1 MANDRYGFIIHP
13 EEWKMVRDVL
23 PQEEIAAGLFPVLD
37 ACLTADDP
45 SQAIGDIIKTNLCA
59 RMFWDRNVRDI
70 SKLEKNLAETRERV
84 KRYRE
89 AHKRETEGNGEKRDV
104 TPRNAGNGHNT
115 NTNTNTNPNTDTNTN
130 TKNKP
135 RSVTVPVAPGEDEN
149 GNGNGTGLRLEG
161 GLGNARKL
169 VDEFAKAVSK
179 DQGAFFDPEFDAM
192 IPILAVTGDYRSVK
206 RWRQLIAQKGEDA
219 VRTETFTFW
228 RECAAGEDVKNRG
241 ATLNKRLAKLKDAK
255 GDDDAK

>member
-1 MANDRYGFIIHP
+1 MND
-13 EEWKMVRDVL
+13 
-23 PQEEIAAGLFPVLD
+23 
-37 ACLTADDP
+37 T
-45 SQAIGDIIKTNLCA
+45 
-59 RMFWDRNVRDI
+59 
-70 SKLEKNLAETRERV
+70 
-84 KRYRE
+84 
-89 AHKRETEGNGEKRDV
+89 
-104 TPRNAGNGHNT
+104 GH
-115 NTNTNTNPNTDTNTN
+115 TDTNTN

-169 VDEFAKAVSK
+169 VDEFAKAVRK

-241 ATLNKRLAKLKDAK
+241 ATLNKRLAKLPDAK